1 MRKKKWKKSEV
12 MWGYFLIAPAIFIIT
27 IFGLVPA
34 GYAIYY
40 SFTDYSLLYPPY
52 FIGLENFKEL
62 FADED
67 FWQVVKN
74 TLFYLIG
81 VPLGLLVAL
90 FLASLLNDR
99 TLKLAPVYRSIYFVP
114 VILPMISIGAVW
126 VWIFNVKYGLMNHF
140 LGLFGVKPIPW
151 LTSYEWSKIPVIIT
165 GIWQGFGG
173 STIILLAGMQ
183 NIPGEVFEAAKLD
196 GARGIKMFFKIT
208 LPLLSQSIVVVTII
222 SVIASFQIFDLV
234 MVLTNGGPGRSSAS
248 IVQFIYE
255 KAFRSFEMGYASAA
269 AALLFVVIFI
279 ASIVQLKISQKIS
292 NY

>member
-1 MRKKKWKKSEV
+1 MGKKKWKKSEV
-12 MWGYFLIAPAIFIIT
+12 MWGYFLIAPAISIIA
-27 IFGLVPA
+27 IFALVPV

-40 SFTDYSLLYPPY
+40 SFTDYSLFHPPY

-81 VPLGLLVAL
+81 VPVGLFVAL

-99 TLKLAPVYRSIYFVP
+99 TLKLAPLYRSIYFVP

-126 VWIFNVKYGLMNHF
+126 IWIFNVKYGLMNHF
-140 LGLFGVKPIPW
+140 LGLLGIKPIPW

-165 GIWQGFGG
+165 GVWQGFGG

-183 NIPGEVFEAAKLD
+183 NIPGEVYEAAKLD
-196 GARGIKMFFKIT
+196 GARGMKMFFRIT
-208 LPLLSQSIVVVTII
+208 LPLLSQSIVVVTIM
-222 SVIASFQIFDLV
+222 SAIASFQIFDLV
-234 MVLTNGGPGRSSAS
+234 MVLTGGGPGRSSAS

-279 ASIVQLKISQKIS
+279 VSIVQLKISQRIT

>member
-1 MRKKKWKKSEV
+1 MGKKKWKKSEV
-12 MWGYFLIAPAIFIIT
+12 MWGYFLIAPAISIIA
-27 IFGLVPA
+27 IFALVPA

-40 SFTDYSLLYPPY
+40 SFTDYSLFYPPY

-81 VPLGLLVAL
+81 VPVGLFVAL

-99 TLKLAPVYRSIYFVP
+99 TLKLAPLYRSIYFVP

-126 VWIFNVKYGLMNHF
+126 IWIFNVKYGLMNHF
-140 LGLFGVKPIPW
+140 LGLLGIKPIPW

-183 NIPGEVFEAAKLD
+183 NIPGEVYEAAKLD
-196 GARGIKMFFKIT
+196 GAGGMKMFFRIT
-208 LPLLSQSIVVVTII
+208 LPLLSQSIVVVTIM
-222 SVIASFQIFDLV
+222 SAIASFQIFDLV
-234 MVLTNGGPGRSSAS
+234 MVLTGGGPGRSSAS

-255 KAFRSFEMGYASAA
+255 NAFRSFEMGYASAA

-279 ASIVQLKISQKIS
+279 VSIVQLKISQRIT

>member
-1 MRKKKWKKSEV
+1 MGKKKWKKSEV

-27 IFGLVPA
+27 IFALVPA

-81 VPLGLLVAL
+81 VPVGLFVAL

-99 TLKLAPVYRSIYFVP
+99 TLKLAPLYRSIYFVP

-126 VWIFNVKYGLMNHF
+126 IWIFNVKYGLMNHF
-140 LGLFGVKPIPW
+140 LGLLGIKPIPW

-183 NIPGEVFEAAKLD
+183 NIPGEVYEAAKLD
-196 GARGIKMFFKIT
+196 GARGMKMFFRIT
-208 LPLLSQSIVVVTII
+208 LPLLSQSIVVVTIM

-234 MVLTNGGPGRSSAS
+234 MVLTGGGPGRSSAS

-255 KAFRSFEMGYASAA
+255 NAFRSFEMGYASAA

-279 ASIVQLKISQKIS
+279 VSIVQLKISQRIT

>member
-1 MRKKKWKKSEV
+1 MGKKKWKKSEV
-12 MWGYFLIAPAIFIIT
+12 MWGYFLITPAIFIIT
-27 IFGLVPA
+27 IFALVPA

-81 VPLGLLVAL
+81 VPVGLFVAL

-99 TLKLAPVYRSIYFVP
+99 TLKLAPLYRSIYFVP

-126 VWIFNVKYGLMNHF
+126 IWIFNVKYGLMNHF
-140 LGLFGVKPIPW
+140 LGLLGIKPIPW

-183 NIPGEVFEAAKLD
+183 NIPGEVYEAAKLD
-196 GARGIKMFFKIT
+196 GARGMKMFFRIT
-208 LPLLSQSIVVVTII
+208 LPLLSQSIVVVTIM

-234 MVLTNGGPGRSSAS
+234 MVLTGGGPGRSSAS

-255 KAFRSFEMGYASAA
+255 NAFRSFEMGYASAA

-279 ASIVQLKISQKIS
+279 VSIVQLKISQRIT